1 MKGRRIPIFI
11 PDDAPC
17 VFPDPRDFHPTGI
30 VAGGGDLSPA
40 RLIAAYRA
48 GIFPWYDQKPILWWS
63 PDPRAIITPQSLHV
77 SRSLKRRLLHFPYA
91 VTCNRDPEAVLHG
104 CADRAGG
111 TWLEQDM
118 RAAYLRLF
126 DAGHLLSFE
135 VWETGTSARQLVGGL
150 YGVLV
155 DGLFAAESK
164 FHRATDASKTAL
176 VCAVTTLFA
185 RGLRLF
191 DVQFTTDHLLS
202 LGVFNISRDE
212 YLDRLAQ
219 SQTTQLLPP
228 TASTDD
234 LVPEVVHSLYGA
246 GDANMGNANVGKAE

>member
-1 MKGRRIPIFI
+1 MKGSQVPVFI
-11 PDDAPC
+11 PEDAPC
-17 VFPDPRDFHPTGI
+17 VFPDPRDFHAMGI
-30 VAGGGDLSPA
+30 IAGGGDLSPA

-48 GIFPWYDQKPILWWS
+48 GIFPWYDREPILWWS
-63 PDPRAIITPQSLHV
+63 PDPRAVITPQSLHV
-77 SRSLKRRLLHFPYA
+77 SRSLKRRLVHPPYT
-91 VTCNRDPEAVLHG
+91 VTCNRDPEGVLKG
-104 CADRAGG
+104 CADRAEG
-111 TWLEQDM
+111 TWLDRGM

-135 VWETGTSARQLVGGL
+135 VWQGEASARQLVGGL

-164 FHRATDASKTAL
+164 FHRKSDASKVAL
-176 VCAVTTLFA
+176 VCAVCTLFA

-191 DVQFTTDHLLS
+191 DVQFTTEHLVS

-219 SQTTQLLPP
+219 AKTTRVLPP
-228 TASTDD
+228 EPSTDD
-234 LVPEVVHSLYGA
+234 LIPEVVDNLLRA
-246 GDANMGNANVGKAE
+246 GEPAEEPA